1 MRGLLDFQTFRIGE
15 NLYKEKNIDMDYK
28 LQTTQYNSSAESN
41 GSAMLF
47 NNLKWMTTNEAAAYL
62 RKSTNAIRTAV
73 CRGHIQA
80 RKFRRRLYFKR
91 SELDR
96 LIETS
101 TTVGG
106 YYGN

>member
-1 MRGLLDFQTFRIGE
+1 MTE
-15 NLYKEKNIDMDYK
+15 NALNFNYKTVDTSYSSPDEE
-28 LQTTQYNSSAESN
+28 NSSS
-41 GSAMLF
+41 MLF
-47 NNLKWMTTNEAAAYL
+47 DNLKWMTTNEAAAYL

-73 CRGHIQA
+73 CRGHIKA

-106 YYGN
+106 

>member
-1 MRGLLDFQTFRIGE
+1 MEDKNFS
-15 NLYKEKNIDMDYK
+15 NIDYK
-28 LQTTQYNSSAESN
+28 TWTTRYSSPV
-41 GSAMLF
+41 GSFDDSSTMLF
-47 NNLKWMTTNEAAAYL
+47 ENLKWMTTNEAAAYL

-73 CRGHIQA
+73 CRGHIKA

-101 TTVGG
+101 STIGG
-106 YYGN
+106 

>member
-1 MRGLLDFQTFRIGE
+1 LNQE
-15 NLYKEKNIDMDYK
+15 NIKDIRYKAP
-28 LQTTQYNSSAESN
+28 TTQYSRQADNSQEESA
-41 GSAMLF
+41 LIF

-62 RKSTNAIRTAV
+62 RKSTNALRTAV
-73 CRGHIQA
+73 CRGHIKA

-101 TTVGG
+101 SVIGG
-106 YYGN
+106 